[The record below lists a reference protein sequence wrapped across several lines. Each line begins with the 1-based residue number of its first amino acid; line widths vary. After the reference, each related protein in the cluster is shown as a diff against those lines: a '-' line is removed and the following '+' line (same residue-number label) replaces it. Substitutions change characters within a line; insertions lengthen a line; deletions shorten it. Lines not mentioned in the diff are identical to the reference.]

1 MNTQI
6 LTTQKQLLFGPSIF
20 AGAAREKLV
29 WSARLCGI
37 IMVLNLIDGL
47 ATLIW
52 VLTDRATEANPLMA
66 VLVEFHPVAF
76 IALKVMLVNLGAV
89 LLLRYCYK
97 FMASAAIM
105 AALVVYSIIVFFHS
119 MMFWQVIL

>member
-1 MNTQI
+1 M
-6 LTTQKQLLFGPSIF
+6 QKQFLFGPSIF
-20 AGAAREKLV
+20 AGAARERLI
-29 WSARLCGI
+29 WSARICGT

-52 VLTDRATEANPLMA
+52 VLTNRATEANPLMA
-66 VLVEFHPVAF
+66 ILVEFHPVAF

-89 LLLRYCYK
+89 LLLRYCYR

-105 AALVVYSIIVFFHS
+105 AALIVYSLIVLFHS
-119 MMFWQVIL
+119 IMFWNVVL